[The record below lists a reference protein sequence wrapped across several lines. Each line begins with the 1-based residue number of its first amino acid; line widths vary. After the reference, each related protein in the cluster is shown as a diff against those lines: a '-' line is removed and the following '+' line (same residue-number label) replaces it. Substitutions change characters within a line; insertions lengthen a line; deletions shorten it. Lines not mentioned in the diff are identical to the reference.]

1 VSEPTY
7 SFVIPIHDEEETLP
21 ELYRRLAA
29 LLDTLDGESEVILVD
44 DGSRD
49 DSYAVMI
56 GLNHADPRFKV
67 VRLSRNFG
75 HQLAISAGVD
85 FAAGDAVVLMDGDL
99 QHPPEVVPEFI
110 AKWREGYEV
119 VYGVMRRRTEGWL
132 KRTTARGYYA
142 VLSRLSDVEL
152 PAAAGDF
159 RLLDRSAVEAFKAM
173 RERNRYVRGM
183 LSWVGFSQIGVP
195 YDAPP
200 RYAGHS
206 KYSFGRMLR
215 LGTTGIT
222 SFSDRP
228 LRIALRLGYVL
239 ALLSIAFGISAL
251 AAKLSGVA
259 VPGWTSIAVVTS
271 FVGAFQLI
279 LIGIL
284 GEYVARVYDEVKARP
299 LYLVRA
305 LHGIDDERRP
315 AAIGETAKHA

>member
-21 ELYRRLAA
+21 ELHRRLAA
-29 LLDTLDGESEVILVD
+29 LLDELDGESEVILVD

-49 DSYAVMI
+49 ESYAIMI
-56 GLNHADPRFKV
+56 GLNHSDPRFKI

-85 FAAGDAVVLMDGDL
+85 FASGDAVVLMDGDL
-99 QHPPEVVPEFI
+99 QHPPEVVPEFV

-119 VYGVMRRRTEGWL
+119 VYGVMRKRTEGWL

-142 VLSRLSDVEL
+142 VVSRLSDVEL

-159 RLLDRSAVEAFKAM
+159 RLLDRSAVEAFRAM

-195 YDAPP
+195 YDCPP

-215 LGTTGIT
+215 LGTNGIT

-239 ALLSIAFGISAL
+239 AALSIAFGVSAIV
-251 AAKLSGVA
+251 AKLGGA
-259 VPGWTSIAVVTS
+259 AIPGWTSIAVLVS
-271 FVGAFQLI
+271 FIGGFQLI

-299 LYLVRA
+299 LYLVSA
-305 LHGIDDERRP
+305 VHGIDLESLP
-315 AAIGETAKHA
+315 AEVGETWKHA

>member
-1 VSEPTY
+1 VADPTY

-21 ELYRRLAA
+21 ELHRRLAA
-29 LLDTLDGESEVILVD
+29 LLDTLDGKSEVILVD

-49 DSYAVMI
+49 TSYPIML
-56 GLNHADPRFKV
+56 GLNHSDPRIKV

-85 FAAGDAVVLMDGDL
+85 FAEGDAVILMDGDL

-119 VYGVMRRRTEGWL
+119 VYGVMRKRTEGWL
-132 KRTTARGYYA
+132 KRTTARIYYG
-142 VLSRLSDVEL
+142 VLTRLSDVDL

-183 LSWVGFSQIGVP
+183 LSWVGFSQVGIP
-195 YDAPP
+195 YDCPP
-200 RYAGHS
+200 RFAGHS

-228 LRIALRLGYVL
+228 LRIALRLGYIL
-239 ALLSIAFGISAL
+239 AALSIAFGISAI
-251 AAKLSGVA
+251 AAKLAGVA
-259 VPGWTSIAVVTS
+259 IPGWTSIAVITS
-271 FVGAFQLI
+271 FIGAFQLV

-299 LYLVRA
+299 LYLVQA
-305 LHGIDDERRP
+305 LHGFEADRLP
-315 AAIGETAKHA
+315 VGLGESAMQ

>member
-1 VSEPTY
+1 MAEPTY
-7 SFVIPIHDEEETLP
+7 SFVVPIHDEEETLP
-21 ELYRRLAA
+21 ELHRRLSA
-29 LLDTLDGESEVILVD
+29 LVDELDGESEVILVD

-49 DSYAVMI
+49 DSYAIML
-56 GLNHADPRFKV
+56 GLNHGDPRFKV

-85 FAAGDAVVLMDGDL
+85 FAVGDAVIIMDGDL

-119 VYGVMRRRTEGWL
+119 VYGVMRKRTEGWL
-132 KRTTARGYYA
+132 KRTTARVYYA
-142 VLSRLSDVEL
+142 TLSRLSDVEL

-159 RLLDRSAVEAFKAM
+159 RLLDRSAVDAFKAM

-195 YDAPP
+195 YDCPP
-200 RYAGHS
+200 RYAGKS
-206 KYSFGRMLR
+206 KYSLGRMLR

-228 LRIALRLGYVL
+228 LRIALRLGYIL
-239 ALLSIAFGISAL
+239 ALLSIAFGISAIV
-251 AAKLSGVA
+251 AKVAGAA
-259 VPGWTSIAVVTS
+259 VPGWTSIAVLVS
-271 FVGAFQLI
+271 FIGGFQLI

-299 LYLVRA
+299 LYLVSA
-305 LHGIDDERRP
+305 VHGIDHDRVP
-315 AAIGETAKHA
+315 AEIGETARHA

>member
-1 VSEPTY
+1 MSEPTY

-21 ELYRRLAA
+21 ELHRRLAA
-29 LLDTLDGESEVILVD
+29 LLDELDGESEVILVD

-49 DSYAVMI
+49 ESYAIMI
-56 GLNHADPRFKV
+56 GLNHSDPRFKI

-85 FAAGDAVVLMDGDL
+85 FASGDAVVLMDGDL
-99 QHPPEVVPEFI
+99 QHPPEVVPEFV

-119 VYGVMRRRTEGWL
+119 VYGVMRKRTEGWL

-142 VLSRLSDVEL
+142 VVSRLSDVEL

-159 RLLDRSAVEAFKAM
+159 RLLDRSAVEAFRAM

-195 YDAPP
+195 YDCPP

-215 LGTTGIT
+215 LGTNGIT

-239 ALLSIAFGISAL
+239 AALSIAFGVSAI
-251 AAKLSGVA
+251 AAKFAGVA
-259 VPGWTSIAVVTS
+259 IPGWTSIAVVTS
-271 FVGAFQLI
+271 FIGAFQLI

-305 LHGIDDERRP
+305 VHGIDAEQLP
-315 AAIGETAKHA
+315 AEIVQTAKHA